1 MRNLRRNLQPVFF
14 KKYLGQEEIIDMWG
28 NSTGSYL
35 PIYGELQ
42 SAMICVSPNKG
53 SSEVDMFGT
62 LADYDRTMTT
72 ADTACTIDE
81 NSVLWVDGA
90 DTRKPWNYIVKLRSP
105 WKNSISYAIK
115 RVEISDYNQL
125 MKQRQEQEKFKENL
139 RQGKVQS
146 NANNKTEIE

>member
-14 KKYLGQEEIIDMWG
+14 KKYLGEEEILDMWG

-42 SAMICVSPNKG
+42 STMICVSPNKG

-72 ADTACTIDE
+72 ADINCKIDE
-81 NSVLWVDGA
+81 HSVLWVDGT
-90 DTRKPWNYIVKLRSP
+90 DTNGPWNYIVKMRSP
-105 WKNSISYAIK
+105 WKNSVSYAIK
-115 RVEISDYNQL
+115 RVAISDYQHEAEL
-125 MKQRQEQEKFKENL
+125 RKEQEKVVRDLKE
-139 RQGKVQS
+139 GKVPA
-146 NANNKTEIE
+146 NANNPVQT